1 MLTNINR
8 LPVRPD
14 WKITVEQKMLRSR
27 YKNSSRLLL
36 SGGHLTD
43 HDVFDGEEKMVDEL
57 VGKIKGEYS

>member
-1 MLTNINR
+1 
-8 LPVRPD
+8 
-14 WKITVEQKMLRSR
+14 MLRSR

-43 HDVFDGEEKMVDEL
+43 HDVFDREEKMVDEL